1 VEELPRAGCA
11 CDLDL
16 GLWRGVAFGVRTSCG
31 DMDIGEAQGAAEQAM
46 AAHAVVLFDLYPTT
60 GNPSAS

>member
-1 VEELPRAGCA
+1 MEELPRAGCA

-16 GLWRGVAFGVRTSCG
+16 GLWRGVAGGVRTSCR
-31 DMDIGEAQGAAEQAM
+31 DMDIGEARRAAEEAM
-46 AAHAVVLFDLYPTT
+46 PAHSVVLFDLYPTT